1 MDSINLKYLFELC
14 MNKDISLDQIIPTHV
29 NRNKK
34 LLNSAIEYGIKG
46 GYFDLT
52 SSYVRGIKEE
62 EELRVSNILPNI
74 ISDGVAISHITCSSD
89 AQGSLPI
96 IGDDG
101 KFAGIGI
108 GKPKSLYNEIKELL
122 ISNSLPKSDIISIVT
137 KNVANILGLHYKGEI
152 KRYNDA
158 DFILVDNKDYELKYV
173 FSNGKKMMEEGKILA
188 KETFIKE

>member
-1 MDSINLKYLFELC
+1 M
-14 MNKDISLDQIIPTHV
+14 
-29 NRNKK
+29 
-34 LLNSAIEYGIKG
+34 
-46 GYFDLT
+46 
-52 SSYVRGIKEE
+52 
-62 EELRVSNILPNI
+62 PNI

-188 KETFIKE
+188 KETFY